1 MTEGERAFLLGK
13 RSVTGTYVSALI
25 AKAEAQTT
33 DAGFGER
40 IAESQRRVFQIAFSV
55 LGNSADAEDVAQE
68 AFLRAYRKLDSLR
81 EAEKFRAWV
90 NRIVFRLAL
99 NRKRGHRRG
108 MARDMAWQITEVPTV
123 VDGAKEAEKQVM
135 LNQLRREIEC
145 LPGKLRS
152 VLQLS
157 LVEEMDAGDVGAVLG
172 IPAGTVRSRL
182 HTARKALL
190 EVMR

>member
-1 MTEGERAFLLGK
+1 
-13 RSVTGTYVSALI
+13 VSALI

-182 HTARKALL
+182 HTARKVLL